1 MAIDRG
7 LLGLFQF
14 LCTTG
19 PEAPELGEKVQMLD
33 QYRRRR
39 NIDKRQLELEM
50 LQRLIAA
57 HETIA
62 AERQTI
68 AKLSEHVETLTAEPW
83 HTGLFVRAVDTA
95 RGTRAE
101 VDVGG
106 RRVVGLG
113 TGIDI
118 RELATGTEVF
128 LNNERN
134 VILERAARGT
144 YTLGDAALV
153 SRRLD
158 EERLLIH
165 GPDTEV
171 VVMASD
177 AVRDV
182 EPGDTVRV
190 HRGAV
195 ALALEKMQIEDRLGV
210 VEDIAA
216 VDASQIGGFDAHG
229 IIASFTRSIA
239 HRDAAARYGVGE
251 NRTVL
256 LYGPPGCGK
265 TTTMRAIASELTR
278 LTGKQCRIFT
288 VNGAELE
295 GSLVGST
302 QKRIKRIFRNANA
315 YDGPAIIFLDE
326 AESIGRIRGDI
337 NGHLSDKFLATW
349 LAEMDG
355 MAPRR
360 QVAIVAAT
368 NRKDLLDPA
377 FRERLSGMEVH
388 VRRPR
393 REAAGEIFRIHLP
406 ADAPYRPNSG
416 EAPATRDA
424 LVALGVTR
432 LYAPNADNGIATIHF
447 RDGNQRTVTAPEL
460 VSGRLIRQICVAAR
474 ERAFTREVDGGEPG
488 VCIDDMEAALEQTI
502 ERLRRDLS
510 RQNVH
515 GYLEDLPPGIDI
527 VSVTGLPS
535 RKTQRYHVTPG
546 AAA

>member
-1 MAIDRG
+1 MTSDPG
-7 LLGLFQF
+7 LSGLFQF

-19 PEAPELGEKVQMLD
+19 PRAPEFDEKVQMLH
-33 QYRRRR
+33 QYVRRRDVDR
-39 NIDKRQLELEM
+39 RRFELEW
-50 LQRLIAA
+50 LKRLIKA
-57 HETIA
+57 HEAIA
-62 AERQTI
+62 SAQQTI
-68 AKLSEHVETLTAEPW
+68 ARLGEHIETLTAEPW
-83 HTGLFVRAVDTA
+83 HTGLFLRAVDTT
-95 RGTRAE
+95 RGLRAE

-106 RRVVGLG
+106 RRVVDVVDGV
-113 TGIDI
+113 DI
-118 RELATGTEVF
+118 SELTAGTEVF

-134 VILERAARGT
+134 VILERAAQGT
-144 YTLGDAALV
+144 YALGETALV

-158 EERLLIH
+158 EARLLIH

-177 AVRDV
+177 AVHDV
-182 EPGDTVRV
+182 EPGDTVRL
-190 HRGAV
+190 HSGAV
-195 ALALEKMQIEDRLGV
+195 TLALEKMPVEDRLGV
-210 VEDIAA
+210 NEDIVP
-216 VDASQIGGFDAHG
+216 VDASHIGGVDAHG
-229 IIASFTRSIA
+229 IIASFTRSIV

-251 NRTVL
+251 NRTLL

-315 YDGPAIIFLDE
+315 CDGPAIIFLDE
-326 AESIGRIRGDI
+326 AESIGRIRGDV

-388 VRRPR
+388 VSRPR
-393 REAAGEIFRIHLP
+393 REAADEIFRIHLP
-406 ADAPYRPNSG
+406 SDTPYRPNG
-416 EAPATRDA
+416 RAAPCTRDA
-424 LVALGVTR
+424 LISLGVTR
-432 LYAPNADNGIATIHF
+432 LYAPNADNGIAEIQF
-447 RDGNQRTVTAPEL
+447 RDGNSRKVTAPEL
-460 VSGRLIRQICVAAR
+460 VSGRLIRQICVTAR
-474 ERAFTREVDGGEPG
+474 ERAFAREVDGGEPG
-488 VCIDDMEAALEQTI
+488 LGIDDMDAALEQTI
-502 ERLRRDLS
+502 GRLRGELS
-510 RQNVH
+510 LQNVH
-515 GYLEDLPPGIDI
+515 GYLENLPPSVDI

-535 RKTQRYHVTPG
+535 RSTPRYLTSPG
-546 AAA
+546 AAG